1 MPEDALTLLTQSLD
15 LVGKRELAPKQLE
28 EFISKVLKH
37 EVKEVVIR
45 REMFNNNELE
55 NEVDINNFPFYTDGY
70 RTGIFIELN
79 DDNIFIFRDKDENE
93 IQVMQLYKK
102 DKDKQYIRD
111 NAGELVP
118 TGRCLMRIKARR
130 GFMGFFIGLSKVEA
144 LDEKHYYVLVGG
156 LTTQYKVANSDEDPQ
171 NYHRK
176 KEEGVLYTDF
186 PSFTLNVWQIG
197 EINRTKGGKVKIK
210 LPECNWK
217 EDKKE
222 EEE

>member
-1 MPEDALTLLTQSLD
+1 MLSLLTQSLD

-28 EFISKVLKH
+28 EFVSKVLKH

-79 DDNIFIFRDKDENE
+79 DDNIFLFRDKDGNE
-93 IQVMQLYKK
+93 IQVMQLYQK
-102 DKDKQYIRD
+102 DKDKQFIRD
-111 NAGELVP
+111 INTGELVP

-144 LDEKHYYVLVGG
+144 IDEKHYYVFVGN
-156 LTTQYKVANSDEDPQ
+156 LTTQYKVANSDEDPS

-197 EINRTKGGKVKIK
+197 EINRTKSGKVKIK

-217 EDKKE
+217 EE
-222 EEE
+222 EEET